1 MKRFIR
7 TVEYDEMVRANVE
20 RCPHLLLIVI
30 VILELRT
37 KELNHLEPASF
48 FEYSEALFTL
58 FTALDRSLR
67 LVLT

>member
-20 RCPHLLLIVI
+20 RYPHLLLIVI
-30 VILELRT
+30 VIFELGRE
-37 KELNHLEPASF
+37 KLNHLEPASLL
-48 FEYSEALFTL
+48 EHSEALFTL
-58 FTALDRSLR
+58 LAALDRSLR